1 MSAPQLVN
9 PMGARKARA
18 VRTTGGSS
26 AGDLSIDAL
35 VFDEVEVPEPG
46 PGQVLVAVKAV
57 SLNFRD
63 LAVVTGRYP
72 RNTSQ
77 PTIIASD
84 GCGEVIAAGE
94 AVTALKNGDRV
105 AGSFFQKWITGPFAR
120 EYGASALG
128 GALDGV
134 LTRFRVFDQEGL
146 VRIPQ
151 HFSYEEGATLPC
163 AGLTAWNALAPTAHV
178 QAGDTVLLLGT
189 GGVSMFGL
197 QFAKLH
203 GARVIITSSSDAK
216 LARAKALGADETINY
231 KTTPEWDKEVLRL
244 TGGKG
249 ADIVLEVG
257 GGETFARSMN
267 SVRASGQIAVIGVL
281 SGVVGTIPIGLIG
294 LETLS
299 VRGIF
304 VGSVAMFEDMN
315 RAITANQLRPVID
328 RVFPFEQSLDAL
340 RYMQSAQHFGKI
352 VIRL

>member
-1 MSAPQLVN
+1 MSAPHLAD
-9 PMGARKARA
+9 PKSLRKAQA
-18 VRTTGGSS
+18 VRTTGGT
-26 AGDLSIDAL
+26 SIDEL

-46 PGQVLVAVKAV
+46 AGQVLVAMKAV

-63 LAVVTGRYP
+63 LAVATGRYP
-72 RNTSQ
+72 RNASQ

-84 GCGEVIAAGE
+84 GCGEVIEVGDG
-94 AVTALKNGDRV
+94 VTAFRTGDRV
-105 AGSFFQKWITGPFAR
+105 AGSFFQKWIRGPFVR
-120 EYGASALG
+120 EYGSSALG
-128 GALDGV
+128 GAIDGV
-134 LTRFRVFDQEGL
+134 LTQFRVFDQEGL
-146 VRIPQ
+146 LHIPE
-151 HFSYEEGATLPC
+151 HLSYQEGATLPC

-189 GGVSMFGL
+189 GGVSVFGL

-216 LARAKALGADETINY
+216 LARAKSLGADETINY

-249 ADIVLEVG
+249 VDIVLEVG

-281 SGVVGTIPIGLIG
+281 SGVAGTVPLGFIGLQ
-294 LETLS
+294 TLS
-299 VRGIF
+299 VRGIY
-304 VGSVAMFEDMN
+304 VGSVSMFEDMN
-315 RAITANQLRPVID
+315 RAIAANQLRPVID
-328 RVFPFEQSLDAL
+328 RVFPFEQSADAL

-352 VIRL
+352 VITL